1 MIAGF
6 PLERN
11 SSSPAFGAGEDTW
24 QFSTAVIPTE
34 SENQYTGDAVYL
46 HFASWSGE
54 KKPLEIDYDRGGERK
69 IDTESQFADE

>member
-6 PLERN
+6 PRERN
-11 SSSPAFGAGEDTW
+11 SSTPASGAAEDTW
-24 QFSTAVIPTE
+24 QFSTAVNPTE

-54 KKPLEIDYDRGGERK
+54 KEPLETDYDRGGEGK
-69 IDTESQFADE
+69 IDTESQLADE